1 MIHYFW
7 NWNMR
12 LFLKIILLLFVFNF
26 SFSQAKKVS
35 IENLQNFDKQKLH
48 FGYYLGL
55 NQYNFKIDYKQNPEY
70 STQMIAELGLNIGL
84 VGDLRINEYL
94 NLRFEPG
101 LHTNKGSMKFNER
114 SNFTKESD
122 TLRSVK
128 STYVHLP
135 VLLKFSSKRIDNFR
149 PYLLGGISSS
159 FNLSSNQNSP
169 EDNKNDV
176 FRLKTFNFYY
186 ELGFGIDFYFQY
198 FKFSPSI
205 RGLFSLKN
213 ELTPD
218 NDVNSP
224 WTGNLDRLRTR
235 GIFINFTFH

>member
-1 MIHYFW
+1 
-7 NWNMR
+7 MR

-101 LHTNKGSMKFNER
+101 LHTNKGSIKFNER

-149 PYLLGGISSS
+149 PYILGGISSS

-218 NDVNSP
+218 NDANSP

>member
-1 MIHYFW
+1 
-7 NWNMR
+7 MR
-12 LFLKIILLLFVFNF
+12 IFLKIIFLLLIYNF
-26 SFSQAKKVS
+26 SFSQAKKVR

-48 FGYYLGL
+48 FGYYLGI

-70 STQMIAELGLNIGL
+70 STQMIEQLGLNIGL
-84 VGDLRINEYL
+84 VGDLRISEYL

-101 LHTNKGSMKFNER
+101 LHTNKGSIKFNER

-135 VLLKFSSKRIDNFR
+135 ILLKFSSKRIDNFR

-176 FRLKTFNFYY
+176 FRLKTLNFYY

-213 ELTPD
+213 ELVPD
-218 NDVNSP
+218 NDINSP

-235 GIFINFTFH
+235 GVFINFTFH

>member
-1 MIHYFW
+1 
-7 NWNMR
+7 MR
-12 LFLKIILLLFVFNF
+12 IFLKIIFLLFVYNF
-26 SFSQAKKVS
+26 SFSQAKKVK

-48 FGYYLGL
+48 FGYYLGI

-70 STQMIAELGLNIGL
+70 STQMIEQLGLNIGL
-84 VGDLRINEYL
+84 VGDLRISEYL

-101 LHTNKGSMKFNER
+101 LHTNKGSIKFNER

-135 VLLKFSSKRIDNFR
+135 ILLKFSSKRIDNFR

-213 ELTPD
+213 ELVPD
-218 NDVNSP
+218 NDINSP

>member
-1 MIHYFW
+1 
-7 NWNMR
+7 MR
-12 LFLKIILLLFVFNF
+12 IFLKIIFLLFIYNF
-26 SFSQAKKVS
+26 SFSQAKKVR

-48 FGYYLGL
+48 FGYYLGI

-70 STQMIAELGLNIGL
+70 STQMIEQLGLNIGL
-84 VGDLRINEYL
+84 VGDLRISEYL

-101 LHTNKGSMKFNER
+101 LHTNKGSIKFNER

-135 VLLKFSSKRIDNFR
+135 VLLKFSSKRIDNYR
-149 PYLLGGISSS
+149 PYLLAGISSS
-159 FNLSSNQNSP
+159 LNLSSNQNSP

-213 ELTPD
+213 ELVPD
-218 NDVNSP
+218 NDINSP

>member
-1 MIHYFW
+1 
-7 NWNMR
+7 MR
-12 LFLKIILLLFVFNF
+12 IFLKIIFLLFIYNF
-26 SFSQAKKVS
+26 SFSQGKKVR

-48 FGYYLGL
+48 FGYYLGI

-70 STQMIAELGLNIGL
+70 STQMIEQLGLNIGL
-84 VGDLRINEYL
+84 VGDLRISEYL

-101 LHTNKGSMKFNER
+101 LHTNKGSIKFNER

-135 VLLKFSSKRIDNFR
+135 ILLKFSSKRIDNFR

-176 FRLKTFNFYY
+176 FRLKTLNFYY

-213 ELTPD
+213 ELVPD
-218 NDVNSP
+218 NDINSP

-235 GIFINFTFH
+235 GVFINFTFH

>member
-1 MIHYFW
+1 
-7 NWNMR
+7 MR
-12 LFLKIILLLFVFNF
+12 IFLKIIFLLFVYNF
-26 SFSQAKKVS
+26 SFSQAKKVR

-48 FGYYLGL
+48 FGYYLGI

-70 STQMIAELGLNIGL
+70 STQMIEQLGLNIGL
-84 VGDLRINEYL
+84 VGDLRISEYL

-101 LHTNKGSMKFNER
+101 LHTNKGSIKFNER

-135 VLLKFSSKRIDNFR
+135 ILLKFSSKRIDNFR

-213 ELTPD
+213 ELVPD

>member
-149 PYLLGGISSS
+149 PYILGGISSS

-218 NDVNSP
+218 NDANSP

>member
-1 MIHYFW
+1 
-7 NWNMR
+7 MR
-12 LFLKIILLLFVFNF
+12 IFLKFIFLLFVYNF
-26 SFSQAKKVS
+26 SFSQAKKVR

-48 FGYYLGL
+48 FGYYLGI

-70 STQMIAELGLNIGL
+70 STQMIEQLGLNIGL
-84 VGDLRINEYL
+84 VGDLRISEYL

-101 LHTNKGSMKFNER
+101 LHTNKGSIKFNER
-114 SNFTKESD
+114 SNFSRESD

-135 VLLKFSSKRIDNFR
+135 ILLKFSSKRIDNFR

-213 ELTPD
+213 ELVPD
-218 NDVNSP
+218 NDINSP
-224 WTGNLDRLRTR
+224 WTGNLNRLRTR

>member
-1 MIHYFW
+1 
-7 NWNMR
+7 MR
-12 LFLKIILLLFVFNF
+12 IFLKFIFLLFVYNF
-26 SFSQAKKVS
+26 SFSQAKKVR

-48 FGYYLGL
+48 FGYYLGI

-70 STQMIAELGLNIGL
+70 STQMLEQLGLNIGL
-84 VGDLRINEYL
+84 VGDLRISEYL

-101 LHTNKGSMKFNER
+101 LHTNKGSIKFNER
-114 SNFTKESD
+114 SNFSRESD

-135 VLLKFSSKRIDNFR
+135 ILLKFSSKRIDNFR

-213 ELTPD
+213 ELVPD
-218 NDVNSP
+218 NDINSP
-224 WTGNLDRLRTR
+224 WTGNLNRLRTR

>member
-1 MIHYFW
+1 
-7 NWNMR
+7 MR
-12 LFLKIILLLFVFNF
+12 IFLKIIFLLFIYNF
-26 SFSQAKKVS
+26 SFSQAKKVR

-48 FGYYLGL
+48 FGYYLGI

-70 STQMIAELGLNIGL
+70 STQMLEQLGLNIGL
-84 VGDLRINEYL
+84 VGDLRISEYL

-101 LHTNKGSMKFNER
+101 LHTNKGSIKFNER

-135 VLLKFSSKRIDNFR
+135 ILLKFSSKRIDNFR

-213 ELTPD
+213 ELVPD
-218 NDVNSP
+218 NDINSP

>member
-1 MIHYFW
+1 
-7 NWNMR
+7 MR
-12 LFLKIILLLFVFNF
+12 IFLKIIFLLFIYNF
-26 SFSQAKKVS
+26 SFSQVKKVR

-48 FGYYLGL
+48 FGYYLGI

-70 STQMIAELGLNIGL
+70 STQMIEQLGLNIGL
-84 VGDLRINEYL
+84 VGDLRISEYL

-101 LHTNKGSMKFNER
+101 LHTNKGSIKFNER

-135 VLLKFSSKRIDNFR
+135 ILLKFSSKRIDNFR

-213 ELTPD
+213 ELVPD

>member
-1 MIHYFW
+1 
-7 NWNMR
+7 MR
-12 LFLKIILLLFVFNF
+12 IFLKIIFLLFVYNF
-26 SFSQAKKVS
+26 SFSQAKKVR

-48 FGYYLGL
+48 FGYYLGI

-70 STQMIAELGLNIGL
+70 STQMIEQLGLNIGL
-84 VGDLRINEYL
+84 VGDLRISEYL

-101 LHTNKGSMKFNER
+101 LHTNKGSIKFNER
-114 SNFTKESD
+114 SNFSKESD

-135 VLLKFSSKRIDNFR
+135 ILLKFSSKRIDNFR

-176 FRLKTFNFYY
+176 FRLKTLNFYY

-213 ELTPD
+213 ELVPD
-218 NDVNSP
+218 NDINSP

>member
-1 MIHYFW
+1 
-7 NWNMR
+7 MR
-12 LFLKIILLLFVFNF
+12 IFLKIILLLFIYNF
-26 SFSQAKKVS
+26 SYSQAKKVR

-48 FGYYLGL
+48 FGYYLGI

-70 STQMIAELGLNIGL
+70 STQMIEQLGLNIGL
-84 VGDLRINEYL
+84 VGDLRISEYL

-101 LHTNKGSMKFNER
+101 LHTNKGSIKFNER

-135 VLLKFSSKRIDNFR
+135 ILLKFSSKRIDNFR

-213 ELTPD
+213 ELVPD
-218 NDVNSP
+218 NDINSP
-224 WTGNLDRLRTR
+224 WTGNLNRLRTR

>member
-1 MIHYFW
+1 MIAYFW

-12 LFLKIILLLFVFNF
+12 IFLKIIFLLFIYNF
-26 SFSQAKKVS
+26 SFSQAKKVR

-48 FGYYLGL
+48 FGYYLGI

-70 STQMIAELGLNIGL
+70 STQMIEQLGLNIGL
-84 VGDLRINEYL
+84 VGDLRISEYL

-101 LHTNKGSMKFNER
+101 LHTNKGSIKFNER
-114 SNFTKESD
+114 SNFNKESD

-135 VLLKFSSKRIDNFR
+135 ILLKFSSKRIDNFR

-205 RGLFSLKN
+205 RGLFSLRN
-213 ELTPD
+213 ELVPD
-218 NDVNSP
+218 NDINSP

>member
-1 MIHYFW
+1 
-7 NWNMR
+7 MR

-26 SFSQAKKVS
+26 SFSQAKKVR

-101 LHTNKGSMKFNER
+101 LHTNKGSIKFNER

-149 PYLLGGISSS
+149 PYILGGISSS

-218 NDVNSP
+218 NDANSP

>member
-1 MIHYFW
+1 
-7 NWNMR
+7 MR

-26 SFSQAKKVS
+26 SFSQAKKVR

-101 LHTNKGSMKFNER
+101 LHTNKGSIKFNER

-159 FNLSSNQNSP
+159 LNLSSNQNSP
-169 EDNKNDV
+169 DDNKNDV

-205 RGLFSLKN
+205 RGLFSLRN
-213 ELTPD
+213 ELVPD

-235 GIFINFTFH
+235 GVFINFTFH

>member
-1 MIHYFW
+1 
-7 NWNMR
+7 MR
-12 LFLKIILLLFVFNF
+12 IFLKIIFLLLIYNF
-26 SFSQAKKVS
+26 SFSQAKKVR

-48 FGYYLGL
+48 FGYYLGI

-70 STQMIAELGLNIGL
+70 STQMIEQLGLNIGL
-84 VGDLRINEYL
+84 VGDLRISEYL

-101 LHTNKGSMKFNER
+101 LHTNKGSIKFNER
-114 SNFTKESD
+114 SNFSKESD

-135 VLLKFSSKRIDNFR
+135 ILLKFSSKRIDNFR

-176 FRLKTFNFYY
+176 FRLKTLNFYY

-213 ELTPD
+213 ELVPD
-218 NDVNSP
+218 NDINSP

>member
-1 MIHYFW
+1 
-7 NWNMR
+7 MR
-12 LFLKIILLLFVFNF
+12 IFLKIILLLFIYNF
-26 SFSQAKKVS
+26 SFSQVKKVR

-48 FGYYLGL
+48 FGYYLGI

-70 STQMIAELGLNIGL
+70 STQMIEQLGINIGL
-84 VGDLRINEYL
+84 VGDLRISEYL

-101 LHTNKGSMKFNER
+101 LHTNKGSIKFNER

-135 VLLKFSSKRIDNFR
+135 ILLKFSSKRIDNFR

-213 ELTPD
+213 ELVPD

>member
-1 MIHYFW
+1 
-7 NWNMR
+7 MR

-218 NDVNSP
+218 NDANSP

>member
-1 MIHYFW
+1 
-7 NWNMR
+7 MR
-12 LFLKIILLLFVFNF
+12 IFLKIIFLLFIYNF
-26 SFSQAKKVS
+26 SFSQAKKVR

-48 FGYYLGL
+48 FGYYLGI

-70 STQMIAELGLNIGL
+70 STQMLEQLGLNIGL
-84 VGDLRINEYL
+84 VGDLRISEYL

-101 LHTNKGSMKFNER
+101 LHTNKGSIKFNER

-135 VLLKFSSKRIDNFR
+135 VLLKFSSKRIDNYR
-149 PYLLGGISSS
+149 PYLLAGISSS
-159 FNLSSNQNSP
+159 LNLSSNQNSP

-205 RGLFSLKN
+205 RGLFSLRN
-213 ELTPD
+213 ELVPD
-218 NDVNSP
+218 NDINSP

>member
-1 MIHYFW
+1 
-7 NWNMR
+7 MR
-12 LFLKIILLLFVFNF
+12 IFLKIIFLLFVYNF
-26 SFSQAKKVS
+26 SFSQAKKVR

-48 FGYYLGL
+48 FGYYLGI

-70 STQMIAELGLNIGL
+70 STQMIEQLGLNIGL
-84 VGDLRINEYL
+84 VGDLRISEYL

-101 LHTNKGSMKFNER
+101 LHTNKGSIKFNER
-114 SNFTKESD
+114 SNFSKESD

-135 VLLKFSSKRIDNFR
+135 ILLKFSSKRIDNFR

-213 ELTPD
+213 ELVPD
-218 NDVNSP
+218 NDINSP

>member
-1 MIHYFW
+1 
-7 NWNMR
+7 MR
-12 LFLKIILLLFVFNF
+12 IFLQIILLLFIYNF
-26 SFSQAKKVS
+26 SYSQAKKVR

-48 FGYYLGL
+48 FGYYLGI

-70 STQMIAELGLNIGL
+70 STQMIEQLGLNIGL
-84 VGDLRINEYL
+84 VGDLRISEYL

-101 LHTNKGSMKFNER
+101 LHTNKGSIKFNER

-135 VLLKFSSKRIDNFR
+135 ILLKFSSKRIDNFR

-213 ELTPD
+213 ELVPD

>member
-1 MIHYFW
+1 
-7 NWNMR
+7 MR
-12 LFLKIILLLFVFNF
+12 IFLKIIFLLFVYNF
-26 SFSQAKKVS
+26 SFSQAKKVR

-48 FGYYLGL
+48 FGYYLGI

-70 STQMIAELGLNIGL
+70 STQMIEQLGLNIGL
-84 VGDLRINEYL
+84 VGDLRISEYL

-101 LHTNKGSMKFNER
+101 LHTNKGSIKFNER

-135 VLLKFSSKRIDNFR
+135 ILLKFSSKRIDNFR

-213 ELTPD
+213 ELVPD
-218 NDVNSP
+218 NDINSP
-224 WTGNLDRLRTR
+224 WTGNLHRLRTR

>member
-1 MIHYFW
+1 
-7 NWNMR
+7 MR
-12 LFLKIILLLFVFNF
+12 IFLKIIFLLFIYNF
-26 SFSQAKKVS
+26 SFSQAKKVR

-48 FGYYLGL
+48 FGYYLGI

-70 STQMIAELGLNIGL
+70 STQMIEQLGLNIGL
-84 VGDLRINEYL
+84 VGDLRISEYL

-101 LHTNKGSMKFNER
+101 LHTNKGSIKFNER

-205 RGLFSLKN
+205 RGLFSLRN
-213 ELTPD
+213 ELVPD
-218 NDVNSP
+218 NDINSP

>member
-1 MIHYFW
+1 
-7 NWNMR
+7 MR
-12 LFLKIILLLFVFNF
+12 IFLKIIFLLLIYNF
-26 SFSQAKKVS
+26 SFSQAKKVR

-48 FGYYLGL
+48 FGYYLGI

-70 STQMIAELGLNIGL
+70 STQMIEQLGLNIGL
-84 VGDLRINEYL
+84 VGDLRISEYL

-101 LHTNKGSMKFNER
+101 LHTNKGSIKFNER

-135 VLLKFSSKRIDNFR
+135 ILLKFSSKRIDNFR

-176 FRLKTFNFYY
+176 FRLKTLNFYY

-213 ELTPD
+213 ELVPD
-218 NDVNSP
+218 NDINSP

>member
-1 MIHYFW
+1 MCMHWLTSSTKTYY
-7 NWNMR
+7 
-12 LFLKIILLLFVFNF
+12 ILDRSVF
-26 SFSQAKKVS
+26 
-35 IENLQNFDKQKLH
+35 I
-48 FGYYLGL
+48 
-55 NQYNFKIDYKQNPEY
+55 FKIWIHIK
-70 STQMIAELGLNIGL
+70 SI
-84 VGDLRINEYL
+84 
-94 NLRFEPG
+94 
-101 LHTNKGSMKFNER
+101 KFNER

-169 EDNKNDV
+169 EDNKNDI

>member
-1 MIHYFW
+1 
-7 NWNMR
+7 MR
-12 LFLKIILLLFVFNF
+12 IFLKIIFLLFVYNF
-26 SFSQAKKVS
+26 SFSQAKKVR

-48 FGYYLGL
+48 FGYYLGI

-70 STQMIAELGLNIGL
+70 STQMLEQLGLNIGL
-84 VGDLRINEYL
+84 VGDLRISEYL

-101 LHTNKGSMKFNER
+101 LHTNKGSIKFNER

-135 VLLKFSSKRIDNFR
+135 ILLKFSSKRIDNFR

-176 FRLKTFNFYY
+176 FRLKTLNFYY

-213 ELTPD
+213 ELVPD
-218 NDVNSP
+218 NDINSP

>member
-1 MIHYFW
+1 
-7 NWNMR
+7 MR
-12 LFLKIILLLFVFNF
+12 IFLKIILLLFIYNF
-26 SFSQAKKVS
+26 SYSQAKKVR
-35 IENLQNFDKQKLH
+35 IENLKNFDKQKLH
-48 FGYYLGL
+48 FGYYLGI

-70 STQMIAELGLNIGL
+70 STQMIEQLGLNIGL
-84 VGDLRINEYL
+84 VGDLRISEYL

-101 LHTNKGSMKFNER
+101 LHTNKGSIKFNER

-135 VLLKFSSKRIDNFR
+135 ILLKFSSKRIDNFR

-213 ELTPD
+213 ELVPD

>member
-1 MIHYFW
+1 
-7 NWNMR
+7 MR
-12 LFLKIILLLFVFNF
+12 IFLKIIFLLFIYNF
-26 SFSQAKKVS
+26 SFSQVKKVR

-48 FGYYLGL
+48 FGYYLGI

-70 STQMIAELGLNIGL
+70 STQMLEQLGLNIGL
-84 VGDLRINEYL
+84 VGDLRISEYL

-101 LHTNKGSMKFNER
+101 LHTNKGSIKFNER

-135 VLLKFSSKRIDNFR
+135 ILLKFSSKRIDNYR
-149 PYLLGGISSS
+149 PYLLAGISSS
-159 FNLSSNQNSP
+159 LNLSSNQNSP

-213 ELTPD
+213 ELVPD
-218 NDVNSP
+218 NDINSP

>member
-1 MIHYFW
+1 
-7 NWNMR
+7 MR
-12 LFLKIILLLFVFNF
+12 IFLKIIFLLFVYNF
-26 SFSQAKKVS
+26 SFSQAKKVK

-48 FGYYLGL
+48 FGYYLGI

-70 STQMIAELGLNIGL
+70 STQMIEQLGLNIGL
-84 VGDLRINEYL
+84 VGDLRISEYL

-101 LHTNKGSMKFNER
+101 LHTNKGSIKFNER

-135 VLLKFSSKRIDNFR
+135 ILLKFSSKRIDNFR

-213 ELTPD
+213 ELVPD

>member
-1 MIHYFW
+1 
-7 NWNMR
+7 MR
-12 LFLKIILLLFVFNF
+12 IFLKIIFLLFVYNF
-26 SFSQAKKVS
+26 SFSQAKKVR

-48 FGYYLGL
+48 FGYYLGI

-70 STQMIAELGLNIGL
+70 STQMIEQLGLNIGL
-84 VGDLRINEYL
+84 VGDLRISEYL

-101 LHTNKGSMKFNER
+101 LHTNKGSIKFNER
-114 SNFTKESD
+114 SNFSRESD

-135 VLLKFSSKRIDNFR
+135 ILLKFSSKRIDNFR

-213 ELTPD
+213 ELVPD

-235 GIFINFTFH
+235 GIFVNFTFH

>member
-1 MIHYFW
+1 
-7 NWNMR
+7 MR

-26 SFSQAKKVS
+26 SFSQAKKVR

-218 NDVNSP
+218 NDANSP

>member
-1 MIHYFW
+1 
-7 NWNMR
+7 MR
-12 LFLKIILLLFVFNF
+12 IFLKFIFLLFVYNF
-26 SFSQAKKVS
+26 SFSQAKKVR

-48 FGYYLGL
+48 FGYYLGI

-70 STQMIAELGLNIGL
+70 STQMLEQLGLNIGL
-84 VGDLRINEYL
+84 VGDLRISEYL

-101 LHTNKGSMKFNER
+101 LHTNKGSIKFNER

-135 VLLKFSSKRIDNFR
+135 ILLKFSSKRIDNFR

-213 ELTPD
+213 ELVPD
-218 NDVNSP
+218 NDINSP

>member
-1 MIHYFW
+1 
-7 NWNMR
+7 MR

-26 SFSQAKKVS
+26 SFSQAKKVR

-149 PYLLGGISSS
+149 PYILGGISSS

-218 NDVNSP
+218 NDANSP

-235 GIFINFTFH
+235 GIFVNFTFH

>member
-1 MIHYFW
+1 
-7 NWNMR
+7 MR
-12 LFLKIILLLFVFNF
+12 IFLKIILLLFIYNF
-26 SFSQAKKVS
+26 SYSQAKKVR

-48 FGYYLGL
+48 FGYYLGI

-70 STQMIAELGLNIGL
+70 STQMIEQLGLNIGL
-84 VGDLRINEYL
+84 VGDLRISEYL

-101 LHTNKGSMKFNER
+101 LHTNKGSIKFNER

-135 VLLKFSSKRIDNFR
+135 ILLKFSSKRIDNFR

-213 ELTPD
+213 ELVPD